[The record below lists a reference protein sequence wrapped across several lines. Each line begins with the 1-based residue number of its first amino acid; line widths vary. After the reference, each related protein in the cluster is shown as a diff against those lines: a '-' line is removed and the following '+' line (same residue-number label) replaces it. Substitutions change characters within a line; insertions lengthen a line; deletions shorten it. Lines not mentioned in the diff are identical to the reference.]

1 MGLLKNR
8 GAPGGNGRGAG
19 EKDRRDTPVEIRKRA
34 ELDVLYP
41 EAQQGIR
48 YDSPELL
55 LMRYIAEGDAGKAAA
70 LFREKRQFSDEL
82 PAVDTPYGRFEGK
95 ARIRDFAEGF
105 TARFEA
111 EALSVVPKFQTRSGG
126 RSVTEM
132 VLNFVTEGV
141 IDQVP
146 VFVVADLGSMGTLE
160 EVRLYCHSSF
170 VPHLTPYRKPLFTPA
185 HLEMGDPGLMTGAVR
200 EYYTAL
206 HHMPRVD
213 VKRILRCMHPE
224 CVFGGYALYRG
235 QEPEKGTEA
244 MRRVYTGMASYIP
257 AKVGMRYET
266 LIDDG
271 ITGVI
276 EWVHVISDEG
286 REELGRI
293 AMSGIAA
300 YMRGGDGRLVS
311 IRICDYAWME
321 KEIDWQ
327 AAGITEAEAR
337 KINAVGEFPPG
348 AGRKRQE
355 TL

>member
-1 MGLLKNR
+1 M
-8 GAPGGNGRGAG
+8 
-19 EKDRRDTPVEIRKRA
+19 EIRKRA
-34 ELDVLYP
+34 ELDALYP
-41 EAQQGIR
+41 EAQAGIR

-55 LMRYIAEGDAGKAAA
+55 LMQYIAENKTDEAIA
-70 LFREKRQFSDEL
+70 LFRDTRQFSDAP
-82 PAVDTPYGRFEGK
+82 PAVDAPYGRFEGK
-95 ARIRDFAEGF
+95 DQILSFVKGFVSRFDAAALRI
-105 TARFEA
+105 
-111 EALSVVPKFQTRSGG
+111 LPKFQTRSGG

-132 VLNFVTEGV
+132 VLNFEVNGM

-146 VFVVADLGSMGTLE
+146 MFVVADLGSRGTLE

-170 VPHLTPYRKPLFTPA
+170 VPRLTPYRKPLFTPA

-206 HHMPRVD
+206 HHVPQVD
-213 VKRILRCMHPE
+213 VERILRCMHPD
-224 CVFGGYALYRG
+224 CVFGGYGLYRG
-235 QEPEKGTEA
+235 QEPEKGREA
-244 MRRVYTGMASYIP
+244 LRRVYTGMASYIP
-257 AKVGMRYET
+257 LKVGMRYET

-276 EWVHVISDEG
+276 EWVHVISDQG

-300 YMRGGDGRLVS
+300 YMRGEDGRLVS

-321 KEIDWQ
+321 KEIDWRQ
-327 AAGITEAEAR
+327 AGVTEEEAG
-337 KINAVGEFPPG
+337 KVNAVHAFPAG
-348 AGRKRQE
+348 VGRKRQE

>member
-1 MGLLKNR
+1 MM
-8 GAPGGNGRGAG
+8 
-19 EKDRRDTPVEIRKRA
+19 EIRKRA

-41 EAQQGIR
+41 EPQKGIK

-55 LMRYIAEGDAGKAAA
+55 LMKHISEHNIDQAMA
-70 LFREKRQFSDEL
+70 LFRDRRQFSDVP

-95 ARIRDFAEGF
+95 KEIRDFSERF
-105 TARFEA
+105 IDRFEA
-111 EALSVVPKFQTRSGG
+111 AGLNIVPKFQTRSGG

-132 VLNFVTEGV
+132 VLNFEADGM
-141 IDQVP
+141 INQVP
-146 VFVVADLGSMGTLE
+146 MFVVADLGSMGTLE
-160 EVRLYCHSSF
+160 EVRLYCHSTF

-206 HHMPRVD
+206 HHMPCVD
-213 VKRILRCMHPE
+213 VERILRCMHPD
-224 CVFGGYALYRG
+224 CVFGGYGLYQG

-244 MRRVYTGMASYIP
+244 LRRVYTGMAAYIP

-271 ITGVI
+271 VTGVI
-276 EWVHVISDEG
+276 EWVHVISDRG

-300 YMRGGDGRLVS
+300 YMRGEDGRLIS
-311 IRICDYAWME
+311 IRISDYAWME

-327 AAGITEAEAR
+327 QAGITKEEAE
-337 KINAVGEFPPG
+337 KVHAVHEFPAG
-348 AGRKRQE
+348 VGRKRQE

>member
-1 MGLLKNR
+1 M
-8 GAPGGNGRGAG
+8 
-19 EKDRRDTPVEIRKRA
+19 EIRKTA
-34 ELDVLYP
+34 ELYALYP
-41 EAQQGIR
+41 EAQEGIL

-55 LMRYIAEGDAGKAAA
+55 MMKYISENNTDAATA
-70 LFREKRQFSDEL
+70 LFREKRQFSDAP

-95 ARIRDFAEGF
+95 TGIRSFAEGF
-105 TARFEA
+105 IARFEA
-111 EALSVVPKFQTRSGG
+111 EGLSILPKFQTRSGG

-132 VLNFVTEGV
+132 VLNFAVDGM

-146 VFVVADLGSMGTLE
+146 MFVVADLGSGGTLE

-206 HHMPRVD
+206 HHMPHVD
-213 VKRILRCMHPE
+213 VERILRCMHPD

-235 QEPEKGTEA
+235 QEPERGLEA
-244 MRRVYTGMASYIP
+244 LRRVYTKMADYIP

-271 ITGVI
+271 VTGVI
-276 EWVHVISDEG
+276 EWVHVISDRG

-300 YMRGGDGRLVS
+300 YMRGEDGRLIS
-311 IRICDYAWME
+311 IRISDYAWME
-321 KEIDWQ
+321 KEIDW
-327 AAGITEAEAR
+327 ARTGTTEEEAR
-337 KINAVGEFPPG
+337 RINAVREFPAG
-348 AGRKRQE
+348 VGRKKQD
-355 TL
+355 LL

>member
-1 MGLLKNR
+1 MK
-8 GAPGGNGRGAG
+8 
-19 EKDRRDTPVEIRKRA
+19 IRKIA
-34 ELDVLYP
+34 ELHELYP
-41 EAQQGIR
+41 EPQKGIV

-55 LMRYIAEGDAGKAAA
+55 FMKSIAENDTDGAMA
-70 LFREKRQFSDEL
+70 LFRDKRQFLDAP
-82 PAVDTPYGRFEGK
+82 PAVDAPYGRFEGK
-95 ARIRDFAEGF
+95 ERIRMFAEGF
-105 TARFEA
+105 IRRFEA
-111 EALSVVPKFQTRSGG
+111 DGLAIEPKFQTRSGG

-132 VLNFVTEGV
+132 VLNFEVDGM

-146 VFVVADLGSMGTLE
+146 MFVVADLGSRGTLE
-160 EVRLYCHSSF
+160 EVRLYCHASF
-170 VPHLTPYRKPLFTPA
+170 VPHLTPYRRPLFTPA

-206 HHMPRVD
+206 HHTPRVD
-213 VKRILRCMHPE
+213 VERILRCMHPD

-244 MRRVYTGMASYIP
+244 LRRVYTGMASYIP
-257 AKVGMRYET
+257 EKVGMRYET

-276 EWVHVISDEG
+276 EWVHVISDQG

-300 YMRGGDGRLVS
+300 YMRGEDGRLIS
-311 IRICDYAWME
+311 IRICDYARME

-327 AAGITEAEAR
+327 KAGITEDEAK
-337 KINAVGEFPPG
+337 KINAVKEFP
-348 AGRKRQE
+348 AGVGLKKQE
-355 TL
+355 ML